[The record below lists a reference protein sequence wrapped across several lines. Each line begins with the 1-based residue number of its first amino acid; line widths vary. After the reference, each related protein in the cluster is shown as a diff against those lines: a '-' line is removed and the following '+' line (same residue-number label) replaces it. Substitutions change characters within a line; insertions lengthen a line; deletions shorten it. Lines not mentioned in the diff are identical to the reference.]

1 MTNDA
6 LTDKTLLLLGTLR
19 NQGAHGY
26 ELQATLNL
34 PGTPVRIGKA
44 NAYQLLRKLEAAGW
58 VRHKEER
65 QGGHPPRRVYRLTA
79 AGEKEFQRLV
89 HERLAAH
96 VAADHPD
103 AVSLN
108 YLHLVPRKE
117 ALRLLRARREAL
129 HARLQVLRMLPDSKR
144 RKQPGADY
152 VVEQAAFEL
161 RWLDAFVRRLRRSS
175 GAKRP

>member
-6 LTDKTLLLLGTLR
+6 LIDKVLLLLGTLR

-26 ELQATLNL
+26 ELQATLSL
-34 PGTPVRIGKA
+34 PGTPIRIGKA
-44 NAYQLLRKLEAAGW
+44 NAYQLLRKLEDRGW

-79 AGEKEFQRLV
+79 AGEKEFRRLV
-89 HERLAAH
+89 HDRLAAH

-117 ALRLLRARREAL
+117 ALKLLRARRKAL
-129 HARLQVLRMLPDSKR
+129 HARLQVLRRLPTR
-144 RKQPGADY
+144 ERTPQPGADY
-152 VVEQAAFEL
+152 VAEQARFEL
-161 RWLDAFVRRLRRSS
+161 RWLDGFIRKFETGSA
-175 GAKRP
+175 A

>member
-1 MTNDA
+1 MTNNA
-6 LTDKTLLLLGTLR
+6 LTDKALLLLGTLR
-19 NQGAHGY
+19 SQGAHGY

-34 PGTPVRIGKA
+34 PGTPIRIGKA
-44 NAYQLLRKLEAAGW
+44 NAYQLLRKLEEQGW

-79 AGEKEFQRLV
+79 AGEKEFQRLI

-96 VAADHPD
+96 VAAEHPD

-117 ALRLLRARREAL
+117 ALKLLRARREAL
-129 HARLQVLRMLPDSKR
+129 YARLQVLRKLPSESLRSK
-144 RKQPGADY
+144 PGGAY
-152 VVEQAAFEL
+152 VLEHARFEL
-161 RWLDAFVRRLRRSS
+161 RWLDTFIRNLD
-175 GAKRP
+175 RPSKAQRP